1 MIFIHTALLCEAQI
15 FIEKYKLQ
23 TIQKKRLYQN
33 NEILLYISGMG
44 TEATSSIQNYFE
56 HNTFD
61 KAINIGIAG
70 TNDISLQIGTLAV
83 CTKQKT
89 SLLYIPLTTVNQAQT
104 QNNSDKTM
112 LYDME
117 GKSFFKI
124 ANKYLN
130 EKDIYIFKVVSDH
143 LNDTIPQKDTI
154 KNIIGKNFDIID
166 QYIR

>member
-44 TEATSSIQNYFE
+44 IEATMSIQNYFE

-70 TNDISLQIGTLAV
+70 TNDISVQIGTLVV

-89 SLLYIPLTTVNQAQT
+89 SLPYIPLTTVNQAQT
-104 QNNSDKTM
+104 QNNSDKSM

-124 ANKYLN
+124 ANKYLD

-143 LNDTIPQKDTI
+143 LNDTIPKKDTI
-154 KNIIGKNFDIID
+154 KNMIGKNFDIID
-166 QYIR
+166 RYIR